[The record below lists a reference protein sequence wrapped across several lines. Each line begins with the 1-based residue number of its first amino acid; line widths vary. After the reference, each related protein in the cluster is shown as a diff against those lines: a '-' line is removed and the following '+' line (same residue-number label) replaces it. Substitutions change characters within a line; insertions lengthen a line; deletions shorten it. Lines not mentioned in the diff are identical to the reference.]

1 LNRLFLGITRFWRD
15 VIMLKASDWLVLC
28 AAFLSLLM
36 SVALW
41 FGVLGAPDRE
51 AGMFVGLWV
60 PSILGVGLYFA
71 LRGGRR

>member
-1 LNRLFLGITRFWRD
+1 MF
-15 VIMLKASDWLVLC
+15 KASDWLVLS

-36 SVALW
+36 SVSLW
-41 FGVLGAPDRE
+41 FGFLGTADRE

-71 LRGGRR
+71 LRGQRR